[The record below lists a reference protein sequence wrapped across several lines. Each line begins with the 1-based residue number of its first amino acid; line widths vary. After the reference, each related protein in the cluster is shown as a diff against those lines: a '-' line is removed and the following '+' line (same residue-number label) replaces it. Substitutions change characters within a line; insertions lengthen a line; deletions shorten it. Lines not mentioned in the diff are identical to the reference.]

1 MCPYIPP
8 RWRWALEALLMLNV
22 AVFLAL
28 VGPPEKTLGANIR
41 AVYLHGA
48 WIWAAL
54 LALTWA
60 ALQGAR
66 ALVRHDPAALRASR
80 LWGWMGLVLWW
91 LYLPLSLWAMQTN
104 WNGLFLSE
112 PRWRAGVELAIV
124 GLLLQGAAWFLPPRA
139 TAWINMG
146 YLALIGVRLSV
157 TERVLHPPSPMFTSR
172 AWAIQLTFFAT
183 LLALV
188 WMARAW
194 VRWLDLL
201 LPPWPDEA

>member
-1 MCPYIPP
+1 M
-8 RWRWALEALLMLNV
+8 LLNV

-28 VGPPEKTLGANIR
+28 VGPPERTLGPNIR

-54 LALTWA
+54 IALAVA
-60 ALQGAR
+60 AGYGLK
-66 ALVRHDPAALRASR
+66 ALLGDSAALRWSR
-80 LWGWMGLVLWW
+80 LWGWVGMALWW

-124 GLLLQGAAWFLPPRA
+124 GLLLQVAALFLPPRA
-139 TAWINMG
+139 TAWINVG
-146 YLALIGVRLSV
+146 FLALIIVRLSL
-157 TERVLHPPSPMFTSR
+157 TERVLHPPSPMLTSR
-172 AWAIQLTFFAT
+172 AWLIQLTFFAT

-188 WMARAW
+188 GMARAW
-194 VRWLDLL
+194 VHWLHVV
-201 LPPWPDEA
+201 LPPWPASQATSSEP